1 MKTKARGILS
11 ASLALVIVFALMA
24 PAVSALDFSVGDELV
39 GGEVTAFEEKTLG
52 TGLTY
57 SKTTYTDAG
66 ERDQVMYALEFNP
79 KTSDFMPVVYSRYT
93 GTGASAYN
101 GAVRLESDYE
111 MDVYAGVNATF
122 YSMDTGSTYAGY
134 WVHDGRLAQ
143 AEYGLQ
149 NDIIA
154 FTSDGE
160 MQIVN
165 SKLTFDVYFNGRLVT
180 YNGSNSLA
188 YINKCSLATN
198 VSNLFYYWDTEC
210 GTKTDSKIEGVEI
223 VCEKLNGGELGIE
236 RTLTGKIVEIRPNSK
251 NSAVGANQ
259 FVLYVKN
266 DSPLKDAIEGT
277 YKVGDTVSIRVNEEV
292 EASKAVTSAAVT
304 ALAAQYK
311 IVENGEYAPA
321 ADTLGLG
328 SAFLAE
334 RAQRTSIG
342 VKADGSL
349 VIVCTAGRSNA
360 SGPLTST
367 MEGTAG
373 LTVPELGALMADLGC
388 VMAYML
394 DGGGSTQMITKAE
407 NEDSFTQWSGNTTT
421 SGAFY
426 YRPVANCLYIVKR
439 PTDNTEALG
448 NLNYLISAVEE
459 KKIET
464 DEAKAALAS
473 AKALLTAEKL
483 MEGDILRES
492 MKLQNILDAGDEL
505 ADALAACEGIITYDY
520 SPSALGTLRAAY
532 DVASKL
538 NVNTNDSE
546 TILNAARALK
556 TAVGNKGEI
565 GFNVTAGK
573 DYTAPVHYPA
583 TDSYGDS
590 GGELTDMIIDP
601 KLDSS
606 AEKTFVAFKMAPAA
620 TDKFTVDKITIDGV
634 ICPYV
639 DVIVDLDKETEN
651 IKEFVAYTTG
661 GYWGIGYCYAVEY
674 AVSSDSNNW
683 TVAGTVK
690 AEDLGVSTAADIE
703 GELNFPLVLDEGLN
717 GRYIRVRLLMAQG
730 SGSFVFISELQAFAY
745 EDTMIGDV
753 GYVTDTNKTIGNND
767 AVIFTP
773 DFGDALTKD
782 NGNSTWAYV
791 VVAEASGSGYKVT
804 AVYSNPGNA
813 GTSVAIP
820 ANGFV
825 YAVHTDTENVNSK
838 ANRAYAE
845 SAKVGQYILLDGVD
859 LSTGALLP
867 GAYIRFTGVLN
878 EDAAIA
884 VDDETGY
891 LTGLTP
897 GMTEDEVKAQFV
909 SPEDVV
915 ISGASKDGVGT
926 GAQIT
931 FNGQTWT
938 AVLIGDL
945 NGDAKITAT
954 DYLLAKKSI
963 LKLAELD
970 EVQTEAFKLGETTAP
985 SASNYLK
992 LKKHVL
998 KLADLFA

>member
-11 ASLALVIVFALMA
+11 ASLALVMVLALMA
-24 PAVSALDFSVGDELV
+24 PAVSALEFSVGDELV

-66 ERDQVMYALEFNP
+66 DRTQAMYALEFNP
-79 KTSDFMPVVYSRYT
+79 KTSDFMPVVYSRWT
-93 GTGASAYN
+93 GTGATTLLGGQN
-101 GAVRLESDYE
+101 LEEQFGAE
-111 MDVYAGVNATF
+111 VYAGVNANF
-122 YSMDTGSTYAGY
+122 YSTATGSTYAGY

-143 AEYGLQ
+143 AEYGYQ
-149 NDIIA
+149 SDIIA

-165 SKLTFDVYFNGRLVT
+165 SKLTFDVYFNGELVT

-188 YINKCSLATN
+188 YINKRSLASN

-210 GTKTDSKIEGVEI
+210 GTKTDSNIEGVEI
-223 VCEKLNGGELGIE
+223 VCEKQNGGELGVE
-236 RTLTGKIVEIRPNSK
+236 RTLTGKIVEIRTNSMK
-251 NSAVGANQ
+251 SSVGADQ

-304 ALAAQYK
+304 ALAAQYR
-311 IVENGEYAPA
+311 IVADGMYAPGD
-321 ADTLGLG
+321 DTKALDHY
-328 SAFLAE
+328 E
-334 RAQRTSIG
+334 QRAQRTSVG
-342 VKADGSL
+342 VKADGTV
-349 VIVCTAGRSNA
+349 VIICTAGRSVTDSA
-360 SGPLTST
+360 P
-367 MEGTAG
+367 G
-373 LTVPELGALMADLGC
+373 LTIPELGELMLELGC
-388 VMAYML
+388 EVAYNL
-394 DGGGSTQMITKAE
+394 DGGGSSQMITKAE
-407 NEDSFTQWSGNTTT
+407 GEESFTVWKNKGTN
-421 SGAFY
+421 G
-426 YRPVANCLYIVKR
+426 RLVANSLYIVKR
-439 PTDNTEALG
+439 PTDNAEALS
-448 NLNYLISAVEE
+448 NLNYLIGAVEE

-505 ADALAACEGIITYDY
+505 ADALAACEGIIAYDY

-690 AEDLGVSTAADIE
+690 AEDLGVSTVADIE

>member
-11 ASLALVIVFALMA
+11 ASLALVMVLALMA
-24 PAVSALDFSVGDELV
+24 PAVSALEFSVGDELV

-66 ERDQVMYALEFNP
+66 DRTQAMYALEFNP
-79 KTSDFMPVVYSRYT
+79 KTSDFMPVVYSRWT
-93 GTGASAYN
+93 GTGATTLLGGQN
-101 GAVRLESDYE
+101 LEEQFGAE
-111 MDVYAGVNATF
+111 VYAGVNANF
-122 YSMDTGSTYAGY
+122 YSTATGSTYAGY

-143 AEYGLQ
+143 AEYGYQ
-149 NDIIA
+149 SDIIA

-165 SKLTFDVYFNGRLVT
+165 SKLTFDVYFNGELVT

-188 YINKCSLATN
+188 YINKRSLASN

-210 GTKTDSKIEGVEI
+210 GTKTDSNIEGVEI
-223 VCEKLNGGELGIE
+223 VCEKQNGGELGVE
-236 RTLTGKIVEIRPNSK
+236 RTLTGKIVEIRTNSMK
-251 NSAVGANQ
+251 SSVGADQ

-304 ALAAQYK
+304 ALAAQYR
-311 IVENGEYAPA
+311 IVADGMYAPGD
-321 ADTLGLG
+321 DTKALDHY
-328 SAFLAE
+328 E
-334 RAQRTSIG
+334 QRAQRTSVG
-342 VKADGSL
+342 VKADGTV
-349 VIVCTAGRSNA
+349 VIICTAGRSVTDSA
-360 SGPLTST
+360 P
-367 MEGTAG
+367 G
-373 LTVPELGALMADLGC
+373 LTIPELGELMLELGC
-388 VMAYML
+388 EVAYNL
-394 DGGGSTQMITKAE
+394 DGGGSSQMITKAE
-407 NEDSFTQWSGNTTT
+407 GEESFTVWKNEGTN
-421 SGAFY
+421 G
-426 YRPVANCLYIVKR
+426 RLVANSLYIVKR
-439 PTDNTEALG
+439 PTDNAEALS
-448 NLNYLISAVEE
+448 NLNYLIGAVEE

-492 MKLQNILDAGDEL
+492 MKLQNILDAGDAL
-505 ADALAACEGIITYDY
+505 ADALAACEGIIAYDY

-690 AEDLGVSTAADIE
+690 AEDLGVSTVADIE

-926 GAQIT
+926 GARIT

>member
-11 ASLALVIVFALMA
+11 ASLALVMVLALMA
-24 PAVSALDFSVGDELV
+24 PAVSALEFSVGDELV

-66 ERDQVMYALEFNP
+66 DRTQAMYALEFNP
-79 KTSDFMPVVYSRYT
+79 KTSDFMPVVYSRWT
-93 GTGASAYN
+93 GTGATTLLGGQN
-101 GAVRLESDYE
+101 LEEQFGAE
-111 MDVYAGVNATF
+111 VYAGVNANF
-122 YSMDTGSTYAGY
+122 YSTATGSTYAGY

-143 AEYGLQ
+143 AEYGYQ
-149 NDIIA
+149 SDIIA

-165 SKLTFDVYFNGRLVT
+165 SKLTFDVYFNGELVT

-188 YINKCSLATN
+188 YINKRSLASN

-210 GTKTDSKIEGVEI
+210 GTKTDSNIEGVEI
-223 VCEKLNGGELGIE
+223 VCEKQNGGELGVE
-236 RTLTGKIVEIRPNSK
+236 RTLTGKIVEIRTNSMK
-251 NSAVGANQ
+251 SSVGADQ

-304 ALAAQYK
+304 ALAAQYR
-311 IVENGEYAPA
+311 IVADGMYAPGD
-321 ADTLGLG
+321 DTKALDHY
-328 SAFLAE
+328 E
-334 RAQRTSIG
+334 QRAQRTSVG
-342 VKADGSL
+342 VKADGTV
-349 VIVCTAGRSNA
+349 VIICTAGRSVTDSA
-360 SGPLTST
+360 P
-367 MEGTAG
+367 G
-373 LTVPELGALMADLGC
+373 LTIPELGELMLELGC
-388 VMAYML
+388 EVAYNL
-394 DGGGSTQMITKAE
+394 DGGGSSQMITKAE
-407 NEDSFTQWSGNTTT
+407 GEESFTVWKNEGTN
-421 SGAFY
+421 G
-426 YRPVANCLYIVKR
+426 RLVANSLYIVKR
-439 PTDNTEALG
+439 PTDNAEALS
-448 NLNYLISAVEE
+448 NLNYLIGAVEE

-505 ADALAACEGIITYDY
+505 ADALAACEGIIAYDY

-690 AEDLGVSTAADIE
+690 AEDLGVSTVADIE

>member
-11 ASLALVIVFALMA
+11 ASLALVMVLALMA
-24 PAVSALDFSVGDELV
+24 PAVSALEFSVGDELV

-66 ERDQVMYALEFNP
+66 DRTQAMYALEFNP
-79 KTSDFMPVVYSRYT
+79 KTSDFMPVVYSRWT
-93 GTGASAYN
+93 GTGATTLLGGQN
-101 GAVRLESDYE
+101 LEEQFGAE
-111 MDVYAGVNATF
+111 VYAGVNANF
-122 YSMDTGSTYAGY
+122 YSTATGSTYAGY

-143 AEYGLQ
+143 AEYGYQ
-149 NDIIA
+149 SDIIA

-165 SKLTFDVYFNGRLVT
+165 SKLTFDVYFNGELVT

-188 YINKCSLATN
+188 YINKRSLASN

-210 GTKTDSKIEGVEI
+210 GTKTDSNIEGVEI
-223 VCEKLNGGELGIE
+223 VCEKQNGGELGVE
-236 RTLTGKIVEIRPNSK
+236 RTLTGKIVEIRTNSMK
-251 NSAVGANQ
+251 SSVGADQ

-304 ALAAQYK
+304 ALAAQYR
-311 IVENGEYAPA
+311 IVADGMYAPGD
-321 ADTLGLG
+321 DTKALDHY
-328 SAFLAE
+328 E
-334 RAQRTSIG
+334 QRAQRTSVG
-342 VKADGSL
+342 VKADGTV
-349 VIVCTAGRSNA
+349 VIICTAGRRVTDSA
-360 SGPLTST
+360 P
-367 MEGTAG
+367 G
-373 LTVPELGALMADLGC
+373 LTIPELGELMLELGC
-388 VMAYML
+388 EVAYNL
-394 DGGGSTQMITKAE
+394 DGGGSSQMITKAE
-407 NEDSFTQWSGNTTT
+407 GEESFTVWKNEGTN
-421 SGAFY
+421 G
-426 YRPVANCLYIVKR
+426 RLVANSLYIVKR
-439 PTDNTEALG
+439 PTDNAEALS
-448 NLNYLISAVEE
+448 NLNYLIGAVEE

-505 ADALAACEGIITYDY
+505 ADALAACEGIIAYDY

-690 AEDLGVSTAADIE
+690 AEDLGVSTVADIE

>member
-11 ASLALVIVFALMA
+11 ASLALVMVLALLA

-66 ERDQVMYALEFNP
+66 DRTQAMYALEFNP
-79 KTSDFMPVVYSRYT
+79 KTSDFMPVVYSRWT
-93 GTGASAYN
+93 GTGATTLLGGQN
-101 GAVRLESDYE
+101 LETQFGAE
-111 MDVYAGVNATF
+111 VYAGVNANF
-122 YSMDTGSTYAGY
+122 YSTATGSTYAGY

-143 AEYGLQ
+143 AEYGYQ
-149 NDIIA
+149 SDIIA

-165 SKLTFDVYFNGRLVT
+165 SKLTFDVYFNGELVT

-188 YINKCSLATN
+188 YINKRSLASN

-210 GTKTDSKIEGVEI
+210 GTKTDSNLEGVEI
-223 VCEKLNGGELGIE
+223 VCEKLNGGELGVE
-236 RTLTGKIVEIRPNSK
+236 RTLTGKIVEIRTNSK
-251 NSAVGANQ
+251 NSAVGADQ

-304 ALAAQYK
+304 ALAAQYR
-311 IVENGEYAPA
+311 IVADGMYAPGD
-321 ADTLGLG
+321 DTKALDHY
-328 SAFLAE
+328 E
-334 RAQRTSIG
+334 QRAQRTSVG
-342 VKADGSL
+342 VKADGTV
-349 VIVCTAGRSNA
+349 VIICTAGRSVTDSA
-360 SGPLTST
+360 P
-367 MEGTAG
+367 G
-373 LTVPELGALMADLGC
+373 LTIPELGELMLELGC
-388 VMAYML
+388 EVAYNL
-394 DGGGSTQMITKAE
+394 DGGGSSQMITKAE
-407 NEDSFTQWSGNTTT
+407 GEESFTVWKNEGTN
-421 SGAFY
+421 G
-426 YRPVANCLYIVKR
+426 RLVANSLYIVKR
-439 PTDNTEALG
+439 PTDNAEALG
-448 NLNYLISAVEE
+448 NLNYLIGAVEE

-505 ADALAACEGIITYDY
+505 ADALAACEGIIAYDY

-825 YAVHTDTENVNSK
+825 YAVHTDNENVNSK

-867 GAYIRFTGVLN
+867 GAYIRFTGTLN
-878 EDAAIA
+878 EDAVIA

-954 DYLLAKKSI
+954 DYLLAMKSI
-963 LKLAELD
+963 LKLTELD

>member
-11 ASLALVIVFALMA
+11 ASLALVMVLALMA
-24 PAVSALDFSVGDELV
+24 PAVSALEFSVGDELV
-39 GGEVTAFEEKTLG
+39 GGEVTAFEEKMLG

-66 ERDQVMYALEFNP
+66 DRTQAMYALEFNP
-79 KTSDFMPVVYSRYT
+79 KTSDFMPVVYSRWT
-93 GTGASAYN
+93 GTGATTLLGGQN
-101 GAVRLESDYE
+101 LEEQFGAE
-111 MDVYAGVNATF
+111 VYAGVNANF
-122 YSMDTGSTYAGY
+122 YSTATGSTYAGY

-143 AEYGLQ
+143 AEYGYQ
-149 NDIIA
+149 SDIIA

-165 SKLTFDVYFNGRLVT
+165 SKLTFDVYFNGELVT

-188 YINKCSLATN
+188 YINKRSLASN

-210 GTKTDSKIEGVEI
+210 GTKTDSNIEGVEI
-223 VCEKLNGGELGIE
+223 VCEKQNGGELGVE
-236 RTLTGKIVEIRPNSK
+236 RTLTGKIVEIRTDSMK
-251 NSAVGANQ
+251 SSVGADQ

-304 ALAAQYK
+304 ALAAQYR
-311 IVENGEYAPA
+311 IVADGMYAPGD
-321 ADTLGLG
+321 DTKALDHY
-328 SAFLAE
+328 E
-334 RAQRTSIG
+334 QRAQRTSIG
-342 VKADGSL
+342 VKADGTVVL
-349 VIVCTAGRSNA
+349 VCTAGRSVTDSA
-360 SGPLTST
+360 P
-367 MEGTAG
+367 G
-373 LTVPELGALMADLGC
+373 LTIPELGALMVELGC
-388 VMAYML
+388 EVAYNL
-394 DGGGSTQMITKAE
+394 DGGGSSQMITKAE
-407 NEDSFTQWSGNTTT
+407 GEESFTVWKNEGTN
-421 SGAFY
+421 G
-426 YRPVANCLYIVKR
+426 RLVANSLYIVKR

-448 NLNYLISAVEE
+448 NLNYLIGAVEE
-459 KKIET
+459 KQIET
-464 DEAKAALAS
+464 DEVKAALAS

-505 ADALAACEGIITYDY
+505 ADALAACEGIIAYDY

-573 DYTAPVHYPA
+573 SYDMLHHYPS
-583 TDSYGDS
+583 TNNYGDS
-590 GGELTDMIIDP
+590 GNELTDGEIANINNAYGKP
-601 KLDSS
+601 W
-606 AEKTFVAFKMAPAA
+606 VAFSGAMELSGKIA
-620 TDKFTVDKITIDGV
+620 VDGTERRYFDI
-634 ICPYV
+634 
-639 DVIVDLDKETEN
+639 IVDLGEYREN
-651 IKEFVAYTTG
+651 IKEFNAFTEFVPTA
-661 GYWGIGYCYAVEY
+661 GIDFCIAVDY
-674 AVSSDSNNW
+674 AVSDDKVNW
-683 TVAGTVK
+683 TEAGR
-690 AEDLGVSTAADIE
+690 S
-703 GELNFPLVLDEGLN
+703 VLDSEPEYYYELEDGVNKLKGKSVDLQYPLSLDTGLN
-717 GRYIRVRLLMAQG
+717 GRYVRVRLIAMGLTQ
-730 SGSFVFISELQAFAY
+730 FIFITELQAFAY

-753 GYVTDTNKTIGNND
+753 GYVTDTNETIGNND

-773 DFGDALTKD
+773 DFGDALTADK
-782 NGNSTWAYV
+782 GNSTWAYV

-970 EVQTEAFKLGETTAP
+970 EVQTEAFKLGETAAP

>member
-11 ASLALVIVFALMA
+11 ASLALVMVLALMA
-24 PAVSALDFSVGDELV
+24 PAVSALEFSVGDELV

-66 ERDQVMYALEFNP
+66 DRTQAMYALEFNP
-79 KTSDFMPVVYSRYT
+79 KTSDFMPVVYSRWT
-93 GTGASAYN
+93 GTGATTLLGGQN
-101 GAVRLESDYE
+101 LEEQFGAE
-111 MDVYAGVNATF
+111 VYAGVNANF
-122 YSMDTGSTYAGY
+122 YSTATGSTYAGY

-143 AEYGLQ
+143 AEYGYQ
-149 NDIIA
+149 SDIIA

-165 SKLTFDVYFNGRLVT
+165 SKLTFDVYFNGELVT

-188 YINKCSLATN
+188 YINKRSLASN

-210 GTKTDSKIEGVEI
+210 GTKTDSNIEGVEI
-223 VCEKLNGGELGIE
+223 VCEKQNGGELGVE
-236 RTLTGKIVEIRPNSK
+236 RTLTGKIVEIRTNSMK
-251 NSAVGANQ
+251 SSVGADQ

-304 ALAAQYK
+304 ALAAQYR
-311 IVENGEYAPA
+311 IVADGMYAPGD
-321 ADTLGLG
+321 DTKALDHY
-328 SAFLAE
+328 E
-334 RAQRTSIG
+334 QRAQRTSVG
-342 VKADGSL
+342 VKADGTV
-349 VIVCTAGRSNA
+349 VIICTAGRSVTDSA
-360 SGPLTST
+360 P
-367 MEGTAG
+367 G
-373 LTVPELGALMADLGC
+373 LTIPELGELMLELGC
-388 VMAYML
+388 EVAYNL
-394 DGGGSTQMITKAE
+394 DGGGSSQMITKAE
-407 NEDSFTQWSGNTTT
+407 GEESFTVWKNEGTN
-421 SGAFY
+421 G
-426 YRPVANCLYIVKR
+426 RLVANSLYIVKR
-439 PTDNTEALG
+439 PTDNAEALS
-448 NLNYLISAVEE
+448 NLNYLIGAVEE

-505 ADALAACEGIITYDY
+505 ADALAACEGIIAYDY

-931 FNGQTWT
+931 FNGQIWT

>member
-11 ASLALVIVFALMA
+11 ASLALVMVLALMA
-24 PAVSALDFSVGDELV
+24 PAVSALEFSVGDELV

-66 ERDQVMYALEFNP
+66 DRTQAMYALEFNP
-79 KTSDFMPVVYSRYT
+79 KTSDFMPVVYSRWT
-93 GTGASAYN
+93 GTGATTLLGGQN
-101 GAVRLESDYE
+101 LEEQFGAE
-111 MDVYAGVNATF
+111 VYAGVNANF
-122 YSMDTGSTYAGY
+122 YSTATGSTYAGY

-143 AEYGLQ
+143 AEYGYQ
-149 NDIIA
+149 SDIIA

-165 SKLTFDVYFNGRLVT
+165 SKLTFDVYFNGELVT

-188 YINKCSLATN
+188 YINKRSLASN

-210 GTKTDSKIEGVEI
+210 GTKTDSNIEGVEI
-223 VCEKLNGGELGIE
+223 VCEKQNGGELGVE
-236 RTLTGKIVEIRPNSK
+236 RTLTGKIVEIRTNSMK
-251 NSAVGANQ
+251 SSVGADQ

-304 ALAAQYK
+304 ALAAQYR
-311 IVENGEYAPA
+311 IVADGMYAPGD
-321 ADTLGLG
+321 DTKALDHY
-328 SAFLAE
+328 E
-334 RAQRTSIG
+334 QRAQRTSVG
-342 VKADGSL
+342 VKADGTV
-349 VIVCTAGRSNA
+349 VIICTAGRSVTDSA
-360 SGPLTST
+360 P
-367 MEGTAG
+367 G
-373 LTVPELGALMADLGC
+373 LTIPELGELMLELGC
-388 VMAYML
+388 EVAYNL
-394 DGGGSTQMITKAE
+394 DGGGSSQMITKAE
-407 NEDSFTQWSGNTTT
+407 GEESFTVWKNEGTN
-421 SGAFY
+421 G
-426 YRPVANCLYIVKR
+426 RLVANSLYIVKR
-439 PTDNTEALG
+439 PTDNAEALS
-448 NLNYLISAVEE
+448 NLNYLIGAVEE

-505 ADALAACEGIITYDY
+505 ADALAACEGIIAYDY

-620 TDKFTVDKITIDGV
+620 TDKFTVDMITIDGV

-690 AEDLGVSTAADIE
+690 AEDLGVSTVADIE

>member
-1 MKTKARGILS
+1 M
-11 ASLALVIVFALMA
+11 
-24 PAVSALDFSVGDELV
+24 
-39 GGEVTAFEEKTLG
+39 
-52 TGLTY
+52 
-57 SKTTYTDAG
+57 
-66 ERDQVMYALEFNP
+66 
-79 KTSDFMPVVYSRYT
+79 
-93 GTGASAYN
+93 
-101 GAVRLESDYE
+101 
-111 MDVYAGVNATF
+111 
-122 YSMDTGSTYAGY
+122 
-134 WVHDGRLAQ
+134 
-143 AEYGLQ
+143 
-149 NDIIA
+149 
-154 FTSDGE
+154 
-160 MQIVN
+160 
-165 SKLTFDVYFNGRLVT
+165 
-180 YNGSNSLA
+180 
-188 YINKCSLATN
+188 
-198 VSNLFYYWDTEC
+198 
-210 GTKTDSKIEGVEI
+210 
-223 VCEKLNGGELGIE
+223 
-236 RTLTGKIVEIRPNSK
+236 
-251 NSAVGANQ
+251 
-259 FVLYVKN
+259 
-266 DSPLKDAIEGT
+266 
-277 YKVGDTVSIRVNEEV
+277 
-292 EASKAVTSAAVT
+292 
-304 ALAAQYK
+304 
-311 IVENGEYAPA
+311 
-321 ADTLGLG
+321 
-328 SAFLAE
+328 
-334 RAQRTSIG
+334 
-342 VKADGSL
+342 
-349 VIVCTAGRSNA
+349 
-360 SGPLTST
+360 
-367 MEGTAG
+367 
-373 LTVPELGALMADLGC
+373 
-388 VMAYML
+388 
-394 DGGGSTQMITKAE
+394 
-407 NEDSFTQWSGNTTT
+407 
-421 SGAFY
+421 
-426 YRPVANCLYIVKR
+426 
-439 PTDNTEALG
+439 
-448 NLNYLISAVEE
+448 
-459 KKIET
+459 
-464 DEAKAALAS
+464 
-473 AKALLTAEKL
+473 
-483 MEGDILRES
+483 
-492 MKLQNILDAGDEL
+492 
-505 ADALAACEGIITYDY
+505 
-520 SPSALGTLRAAY
+520 
-532 DVASKL
+532 
-538 NVNTNDSE
+538 
-546 TILNAARALK
+546 
-556 TAVGNKGEI
+556 
-565 GFNVTAGK
+565 
-573 DYTAPVHYPA
+573 
-583 TDSYGDS
+583 
-590 GGELTDMIIDP
+590 
-601 KLDSS
+601 
-606 AEKTFVAFKMAPAA
+606 
-620 TDKFTVDKITIDGV
+620 
-634 ICPYV
+634 
-639 DVIVDLDKETEN
+639 
-651 IKEFVAYTTG
+651 
-661 GYWGIGYCYAVEY
+661 
-674 AVSSDSNNW
+674 
-683 TVAGTVK
+683 K
-690 AEDLGVSTAADIE
+690 AEDLGVSTVADIE

>member
-11 ASLALVIVFALMA
+11 ASLALVMVFALMA

-66 ERDQVMYALEFNP
+66 DRTQAMYALEFNP
-79 KTSDFMPVVYSRYT
+79 KTSDFMPVVYSRWT
-93 GTGASAYN
+93 GTGAKTLLGGQN
-101 GAVRLESDYE
+101 LETQFGAE
-111 MDVYAGVNATF
+111 VYAGVNANF
-122 YSMDTGSTYAGY
+122 YSMATGSTYAGY

-143 AEYGLQ
+143 AEYGYQ
-149 NDIIA
+149 SDIIA

-165 SKLTFDVYFNGRLVT
+165 SKLTFDVYFNGELVT

-188 YINKCSLATN
+188 YINKCSQASN

-210 GTKTDSKIEGVEI
+210 GTKTDSKLEGVEI
-223 VCEKLNGGELGIE
+223 VCDKQNGGELGVE
-236 RTLTGKIVEIRPNSK
+236 RTLTGKIVEIRTNSK
-251 NSAVGANQ
+251 NSAVGADQ

-266 DSPLKDAIEGT
+266 DSPLKDAIEGA

-304 ALAAQYK
+304 ALAAQYR
-311 IVENGEYAPA
+311 IVADGMYAPGD
-321 ADTLGLG
+321 DTKSLDHY
-328 SAFLAE
+328 E
-334 RAQRTSIG
+334 QRAQRTSIG
-342 VKADGSL
+342 VKADGTVVL
-349 VIVCTAGRSNA
+349 VCTAGRNVTDSA
-360 SGPLTST
+360 P
-367 MEGTAG
+367 G
-373 LTVPELGALMADLGC
+373 LTIPELGAMMLELGC
-388 VMAYML
+388 EVAYNL

-407 NEDSFTQWSGNTTT
+407 GED
-421 SGAFY
+421 AFEVWDQGG
-426 YRPVANCLYIVKR
+426 RSVANSLYIVKR
-439 PTDNTEALG
+439 PTDTAEALG
-448 NLNYLISAVEE
+448 NLNYLIGAVE
-459 KKIET
+459 KKGIET

-483 MEGDILRES
+483 MEGDIIRES

-505 ADALAACEGIITYDY
+505 ADALAACEGIIAYDY
-520 SPSALGTLRAAY
+520 SPTALGTLRAAY

-573 DYTAPVHYPA
+573 SYEMLQHYP
-583 TDSYGDS
+583 TTENYGDS
-590 GGELTDMIIDP
+590 GNELTDGEIANINNAYGKP
-601 KLDSS
+601 W
-606 AEKTFVAFKMAPAA
+606 VAFSGAKELSG
-620 TDKFTVDKITIDGV
+620 KITVNGIERRYFD
-634 ICPYV
+634 I
-639 DVIVDLDKETEN
+639 IVDLGSTVDN
-651 IKEFVAYTTG
+651 IKDFNVYTE
-661 GYWGIGYCYAVEY
+661 YLHDSGIDYCIAVDY
-674 AVSSDSNNW
+674 AVSNDKTNW
-683 TVAGTVK
+683 TEAGRASAFPEVVEKVNGDFQYPLTL
-690 AEDLGVSTAADIE
+690 ENGVSA
-703 GELNFPLVLDEGLN
+703 
-717 GRYIRVRLLMAQG
+717 RYIRVRLIAASTTQ
-730 SGSFVFISELQAFAY
+730 FIFISELQAFAY

-753 GYVTDTNKTIGNND
+753 GYVTDTNETIGNND

-773 DFGDALTKD
+773 DFGDALTKE

-825 YAVHTDTENVNSK
+825 YAVHTDNENANSK
-838 ANRAYAE
+838 ANRAYAT
-845 SAKVGQYILLDGVD
+845 SAKVGQYIMLDGVD

-867 GAYIRFTGVLN
+867 GAYIRFTGTLN
-878 EDAAIA
+878 EDATIA

-897 GMTEDEVKAQFV
+897 GMTEEEVKAQFV

-970 EVQTEAFKLGETTAP
+970 EVQTEAFKLGGTTAP

>member
-11 ASLALVIVFALMA
+11 ASLALVMVLALMA
-24 PAVSALDFSVGDELV
+24 PAVSALEFSVGDELV

-66 ERDQVMYALEFNP
+66 DRTQAMYALEFNP
-79 KTSDFMPVVYSRYT
+79 KTSDFMPVVYSRWT
-93 GTGASAYN
+93 GTGATTLLGGQN
-101 GAVRLESDYE
+101 LEEQFGAE
-111 MDVYAGVNATF
+111 VYAGVNANF
-122 YSMDTGSTYAGY
+122 YSTATGSTYAGY

-143 AEYGLQ
+143 AEYGYQ
-149 NDIIA
+149 SDIIA

-165 SKLTFDVYFNGRLVT
+165 SKLTFDVYFNGELVT

-188 YINKCSLATN
+188 YINKRSLASN

-210 GTKTDSKIEGVEI
+210 GTKTDSNIEGVEI
-223 VCEKLNGGELGIE
+223 VCEKQNGGELGVE
-236 RTLTGKIVEIRPNSK
+236 RTLTGKIVEIRTNSMK
-251 NSAVGANQ
+251 SSVGADQ

-304 ALAAQYK
+304 ALAAQYR
-311 IVENGEYAPA
+311 IVADGMYAPGD
-321 ADTLGLG
+321 DTKALDHY
-328 SAFLAE
+328 E
-334 RAQRTSIG
+334 QRAQRTSVG
-342 VKADGSL
+342 VKADGTV
-349 VIVCTAGRSNA
+349 VIICTAGRSVTDSA
-360 SGPLTST
+360 P
-367 MEGTAG
+367 G
-373 LTVPELGALMADLGC
+373 LTIPELGELMLELGC
-388 VMAYML
+388 EVAYNL
-394 DGGGSTQMITKAE
+394 DGGGSSQMITKAE
-407 NEDSFTQWSGNTTT
+407 GEESFTVWKNEGTN
-421 SGAFY
+421 G
-426 YRPVANCLYIVKR
+426 RLVANSLYIVKR
-439 PTDNTEALG
+439 PTDNAEALS
-448 NLNYLISAVEE
+448 NLNYLIGAVEE

-505 ADALAACEGIITYDY
+505 ADALAACEGIRLHDY

-825 YAVHTDTENVNSK
+825 YAVHTDNENVNSK

-867 GAYIRFTGVLN
+867 GAYIRFTGTLN
-878 EDAAIA
+878 EDAVIA

-963 LKLAELD
+963 LKLTELD

>member
-11 ASLALVIVFALMA
+11 ASLALVMVLALLA

-66 ERDQVMYALEFNP
+66 DRTQAMYALEFNP
-79 KTSDFMPVVYSRYT
+79 KTSDFMPVVYSRWT
-93 GTGASAYN
+93 GTGATTLLGGQN
-101 GAVRLESDYE
+101 LETQFGAE
-111 MDVYAGVNATF
+111 VYAGVNANF
-122 YSMDTGSTYAGY
+122 YSTATGSTYAGY

-143 AEYGLQ
+143 AEYGYQ
-149 NDIIA
+149 SDIIA

-165 SKLTFDVYFNGRLVT
+165 SKLTFDVYFNGELVT

-188 YINKCSLATN
+188 YINKRSLASN

-210 GTKTDSKIEGVEI
+210 GTKTDSNLEGVEI
-223 VCEKLNGGELGIE
+223 VCEKLNGGELGVE
-236 RTLTGKIVEIRPNSK
+236 RTLTGKIVEIRTNSK
-251 NSAVGANQ
+251 NSAVGADQ

-292 EASKAVTSAAVT
+292 EASKTVTSAAVT
-304 ALAAQYK
+304 ALAAQYR
-311 IVENGEYAPA
+311 IGRDGMYAPGD
-321 ADTLGLG
+321 DTKALDHY
-328 SAFLAE
+328 E
-334 RAQRTSIG
+334 QRAQRTSVG
-342 VKADGSL
+342 VKADGTV
-349 VIVCTAGRSNA
+349 VIICTAGRNVTDSA
-360 SGPLTST
+360 P
-367 MEGTAG
+367 G
-373 LTVPELGALMADLGC
+373 LTIPELGALMVELGC
-388 VMAYML
+388 EVAYNL
-394 DGGGSTQMITKAE
+394 DGGGSSQMITKAE
-407 NEDSFTQWSGNTTT
+407 GEESFTVWKNEGTNGRS
-421 SGAFY
+421 
-426 YRPVANCLYIVKR
+426 VANSLYIVKR
-439 PTDNTEALG
+439 PTDNAEALG
-448 NLNYLISAVEE
+448 NLNYLIGAVEE

-505 ADALAACEGIITYDY
+505 ADALAACEGIIAYDY

-538 NVNTNDSE
+538 NVNMNDSE

-825 YAVHTDTENVNSK
+825 YAVHTDNENVNSK

-867 GAYIRFTGVLN
+867 GAYIRFTGTLN
-878 EDAAIA
+878 EDAVIA

-963 LKLAELD
+963 LKLTELD

>member
-11 ASLALVIVFALMA
+11 ASLALVMVLALMA
-24 PAVSALDFSVGDELV
+24 PAVSALEFSVGDELV

-66 ERDQVMYALEFNP
+66 DRTQAMYALEFNP
-79 KTSDFMPVVYSRYT
+79 KTSDFMPVVYSRWT
-93 GTGASAYN
+93 GTGATTLLGGQN
-101 GAVRLESDYE
+101 LEEQFGAE
-111 MDVYAGVNATF
+111 VYAGVNANF
-122 YSMDTGSTYAGY
+122 YSTATGSTYAGY

-143 AEYGLQ
+143 AEYGYQ
-149 NDIIA
+149 SDIIA

-165 SKLTFDVYFNGRLVT
+165 SKLTFDVYFNGELVT

-188 YINKCSLATN
+188 YINKRSLASN

-210 GTKTDSKIEGVEI
+210 GTKTDSNIEGVEI
-223 VCEKLNGGELGIE
+223 VCEKQNGGELGVE
-236 RTLTGKIVEIRPNSK
+236 RTLTGKIVEIRTNSMK
-251 NSAVGANQ
+251 SSVGADQ

-304 ALAAQYK
+304 ALAAQYR
-311 IVENGEYAPA
+311 IVADGMYAPGD
-321 ADTLGLG
+321 DTKALDHY
-328 SAFLAE
+328 E
-334 RAQRTSIG
+334 QRAQRTSVG
-342 VKADGSL
+342 VKADGTV
-349 VIVCTAGRSNA
+349 VIICTAGRSVTDSA
-360 SGPLTST
+360 P
-367 MEGTAG
+367 G
-373 LTVPELGALMADLGC
+373 LTIPELGELMLELGC
-388 VMAYML
+388 EVAYNL
-394 DGGGSTQMITKAE
+394 DGGGSSQMITKAE
-407 NEDSFTQWSGNTTT
+407 GEESFTVWKNEGTN
-421 SGAFY
+421 G
-426 YRPVANCLYIVKR
+426 RLVANSLYIVKR
-439 PTDNTEALG
+439 PTDNAEALS
-448 NLNYLISAVEE
+448 NLNYLIGAVEE

-505 ADALAACEGIITYDY
+505 ADALAACEGIIAYDY

-690 AEDLGVSTAADIE
+690 AEDLGVSTVADIE

-926 GAQIT
+926 GARIT

>member
-11 ASLALVIVFALMA
+11 ASLALVMVLALLA
-24 PAVSALDFSVGDELV
+24 PAVSALEFSVGDELV

-66 ERDQVMYALEFNP
+66 DRTQAMYALEFNP
-79 KTSDFMPVVYSRYT
+79 KTSDFMPVVYSRWT
-93 GTGASAYN
+93 GTGATTLLGGQN
-101 GAVRLESDYE
+101 LEEQFGAE
-111 MDVYAGVNATF
+111 VYAGVNANF
-122 YSMDTGSTYAGY
+122 YSTATGSTYAGY

-143 AEYGLQ
+143 AEYGYQ
-149 NDIIA
+149 SDIIA

-165 SKLTFDVYFNGRLVT
+165 SKLTFDVYFNGELVT

-188 YINKCSLATN
+188 YINKRSLASN

-210 GTKTDSKIEGVEI
+210 GTKTDSNIEGVEI
-223 VCEKLNGGELGIE
+223 VCEKQNGGELGVE
-236 RTLTGKIVEIRPNSK
+236 RTLTGKIVEIRTNSMK
-251 NSAVGANQ
+251 SSVGADQ

-304 ALAAQYK
+304 ALAAQYR
-311 IVENGEYAPA
+311 IVADGMYAPGD
-321 ADTLGLG
+321 DTKALDHY
-328 SAFLAE
+328 E
-334 RAQRTSIG
+334 QRAQRTSVG
-342 VKADGSL
+342 VKADGTV
-349 VIVCTAGRSNA
+349 VIICTAGRSVTDSA
-360 SGPLTST
+360 P
-367 MEGTAG
+367 G
-373 LTVPELGALMADLGC
+373 LTIPELGELMLELGC
-388 VMAYML
+388 EVAYNL
-394 DGGGSTQMITKAE
+394 DGGGSSQMITKAE
-407 NEDSFTQWSGNTTT
+407 GEESFTVWKNEGTN
-421 SGAFY
+421 G
-426 YRPVANCLYIVKR
+426 RLVANSLYIVKR
-439 PTDNTEALG
+439 PTDNAEALS
-448 NLNYLISAVEE
+448 NLNYLIGAVEE

-505 ADALAACEGIITYDY
+505 ADALAACEGIIAYDY

-690 AEDLGVSTAADIE
+690 AEDLGVSTVADIE